1 MVLRQNNYYNQ
12 SNNNLFKH
20 DSWNKDSWN
29 EWFAGVVDGDGYFYI
44 NKKNEIS
51 FELTTSIID
60 IRILYNIKNKLNGG
74 SIQIRSGST
83 SVRYRVKRKQIILQI
98 LYRLNGR
105 IYNYKRLKQFENSC
119 KLLNFEF
126 TPSLSSI
133 DFNNKYLSG
142 LIDSDGTIAISI
154 SKTNSKNSQLSGL
167 AGKIKRLEESR
178 DYNQLYLKITSISE
192 ENFSVIKNTYP
203 FGKIYIEKANN
214 KNKVLNQK
222 YHWTINSY
230 QDFINLYEYL
240 KQNQLKSVKM
250 HRVRLINHYFHY
262 KKLKYHLKEPTSVE
276 YKIWS
281 KFCKSWF
288 KYTI

>member
-1 MVLRQNNYYNQ
+1 MVLRQNNYDNQ
-12 SNNNLFKH
+12 FNNNLFKH
-20 DSWNKDSWN
+20 DPWN

-74 SIQIRSGST
+74 SIQIRSGSA
-83 SVRYRVKRKQIILQI
+83 SVRYRVKQKQIILQI
-98 LYRLNGR
+98 LYRLNRR
-105 IYNYKRLKQFENSC
+105 IYNSKRLKQFENSC

-126 TPSLSSI
+126 KPSLSSI
-133 DFNNKYLSG
+133 HFNNKYLSG
-142 LIDSDGTIAISI
+142 LIDSDGTICISI

-178 DYNQLYLKITSISE
+178 GYNQLYLKITSISE
-192 ENFSVIKNTYP
+192 DNFLVIKNTYP
-203 FGKIYIEKANN
+203 FGKIYIEKANK
-214 KNKVLNQK
+214 KNKVPNQK

-230 QDFINLYEYL
+230 QDFIYLYEYL
-240 KQNQLKSVKM
+240 KKNPLKSVKM
-250 HRVRLINHYFHY
+250 HRIRLISYYFHY
-262 KKLKYHLKEPTSVE
+262 KKLKYHLKEPTSIE